1 MNNARKRNPAEAL
14 KTAKNRAESHLS
26 AVGCVMGGFVMLT
39 SVDHSTKQTLRSTKP
54 AFLVWLLELPF
65 EYEIL
70 VFHKV
75 SAHHHFQVR
84 RAGKEFRDA
93 LK

>member
-1 MNNARKRNPAEAL
+1 MPIFREKDAFQAISGCRSENAAL
-14 KTAKNRAESHLS
+14 
-26 AVGCVMGGFVMLT
+26 GGFVVLT

-54 AFLVWLLELPF
+54 AFLVWLIELPF

-70 VFHKV
+70 VLHKA

-84 RAGKEFRDA
+84 HAGKEFRDA